1 MNLSTVNNFF
11 KKKYIRLQGSKNVLK
26 LNYFIEKYFKD
37 KKLGNIG
44 LDFSSRPKRQFIV
57 QKIIDLKD
65 YNSYLEIGTFKDEL
79 FNQIKCKKKVG
90 VDPVSGGTIRKT
102 SDQFFLDNKEKFDCI
117 FIDGLHYYNQVKK
130 DISNSIKI
138 LNSGGIILLH
148 DCLPNNHYEQAVP
161 RCQIT
166 WNGDVWKAIVECR
179 TNKDIDTYT
188 CYADHGIGVILKKD
202 NKNILKINDKDFFK
216 LKFEDYFHNYKS
228 YMNIIEFD
236 DLLKKI

>member
-1 MNLSTVNNFF
+1 M
-11 KKKYIRLQGSKNVLK
+11 
-26 LNYFIEKYFKD
+26 
-37 KKLGNIG
+37 
-44 LDFSSRPKRQFIV
+44 
-57 QKIIDLKD
+57 
-65 YNSYLEIGTFKDEL
+65 
-79 FNQIKCKKKVG
+79 
-90 VDPVSGGTIRKT
+90 SGGTIRKT
-102 SDQFFLDNKEKFDCI
+102 SDQFFFDNNEKFDCI

-130 DISNSIKI
+130 DILNSINI
-138 LNSGGIILLH
+138 LNTGGIILLH

-188 CYADHGIGVILKKD
+188 CYADHGIGVILKKE
-202 NKNILKINDKDFFK
+202 NKNILNVNFKDFSK
-216 LKFEDYFHNYKS
+216 LKFEDYFYNYKK

>member
-1 MNLSTVNNFF
+1 MTIYNYL
-11 KKKYIRLQGSKNVLK
+11 KKKLIRLQGSKNVLK
-26 LNYFIEKYFKD
+26 YNYLIEKYFKD
-37 KKLGNIG
+37 KKLGNVG
-44 LDFSSRPKRQFIV
+44 LDFTSKPKRQFIV
-57 QKIIDLKD
+57 QKIIDVKNF
-65 YNSYLEIGTFKDEL
+65 NSYLEIGTFKDEL
-79 FNQIKCKKKVG
+79 FSQIRCKKKVG

-102 SDQFFLDNKEKFDCI
+102 SDQFFFDNNEKFDCI

-130 DISNSIKI
+130 DILNSINI
-138 LNSGGIILLH
+138 LNTGGIILLH

-188 CYADHGIGVILKKD
+188 CYADHGIGVILKKE
-202 NKNILKINDKDFFK
+202 NKNILNVNFKDFSK
-216 LKFEDYFHNYKS
+216 LKFEDYFYNYKK